1 MTVPDQVPV
10 PRDKCLP
17 ARIFDTLLP
26 DDYEPLI
33 AALERCR
40 TTGQAQA
47 PVHFSIP
54 DPETVTID
62 LFDTLDEFDVV
73 LCVLTLDDDESP
85 FLDRLCGHDI
95 APSRSRLVQDGVG
108 RILAVDE
115 ALERALGYG
124 TGELIGRRSTELVHP
139 EDFAAISGSWRAVM
153 REPAHPRLE
162 RIRYRA
168 LDGSYSW
175 FDVTQFNRLAADQV
189 IVWTFADVTGDI
201 AAQQRVAER
210 EQLLHQ
216 ITESLPLGVMQ
227 VDAAGRVRH
236 TNRRLAAVLGFSV
249 VAHIDEVGDR
259 VDTDDKAV
267 LKAALARALGGE
279 DADVRVTLT
288 PLHER
293 VRVCEVNLR
302 ALAADSG
309 AGGVLVCFTEV
320 TESVRLQRQL
330 ERQATHDSLTGC
342 LNRQAILAFL
352 AERLA
357 AGEGTNVAALF
368 IDLDLFKMA
377 NDRHG
382 HAAGDEML
390 SVVGSRL
397 ANLLR
402 SGDAVGRVGGDEFLA
417 VFRDVA
423 SLAEAQKLG
432 HRVAAALSCDIHVAG
447 AEIPISASIG
457 VSWSPG
463 ASVTAEEMV
472 ARADAAMYAAKSFGG
487 RASVVHPVAGLPRQL
502 FRAVSLTRSAVAPH
516 PS

>member
-1 MTVPDQVPV
+1 
-10 PRDKCLP
+10 
-17 ARIFDTLLP
+17 
-26 DDYEPLI
+26 
-33 AALERCR
+33 
-40 TTGQAQA
+40 
-47 PVHFSIP
+47 
-54 DPETVTID
+54 
-62 LFDTLDEFDVV
+62 
-73 LCVLTLDDDESP
+73 
-85 FLDRLCGHDI
+85 
-95 APSRSRLVQDGVG
+95 
-108 RILAVDE
+108 
-115 ALERALGYG
+115 
-124 TGELIGRRSTELVHP
+124 
-139 EDFAAISGSWRAVM
+139 
-153 REPAHPRLE
+153 
-162 RIRYRA
+162 
-168 LDGSYSW
+168 
-175 FDVTQFNRLAADQV
+175 
-189 IVWTFADVTGDI
+189 
-201 AAQQRVAER
+201 
-210 EQLLHQ
+210 
-216 ITESLPLGVMQ
+216 
-227 VDAAGRVRH
+227 
-236 TNRRLAAVLGFSV
+236 
-249 VAHIDEVGDR
+249 
-259 VDTDDKAV
+259 
-267 LKAALARALGGE
+267 
-279 DADVRVTLT
+279 
-288 PLHER
+288 
-293 VRVCEVNLR
+293 VCEVNLR

-417 VFRDVA
+417 VFCDVA

-432 HRVAAALSCDIHVAG
+432 YRVAAALSCDIHVAG

-472 ARADAAMYAAKSFGG
+472 ARADSAMYAAKSVGG
-487 RASVVHPVAGLPRQL
+487 RASVVHAITGVPRQL
-502 FRAVSLTRSAVAPH
+502 VRGVSLTRSAVARH